1 MILSPSLRLTSSS
14 ASTILFLWSLLSG
27 SSSCTFSRKVSYI
40 DAFFV
45 FASSTIMRNDTR
57 SSDHSTTS
65 VRAWIVAV
73 RGQLYIKASSPK
85 ESPTPNDLTYLGSA
99 PASELVTKA
108 SRSPESTT

>member
-1 MILSPSLRLTSSS
+1 MIL
-14 ASTILFLWSLLSG
+14 ALLDDLVAVLEADLLERVDHLVPLVLDSG

-73 RGQLYIKASSPK
+73 RGQLYISASSPK
-85 ESPTPNDLTYLGSA
+85 ESPTPNDLTRSA
-99 PASELVTKA
+99 RRRRRNS
-108 SRSPESTT
+108 